1 MAAPLALLAAGL
13 LGLAAAPGA
22 PDAPDAL
29 WEGVPWGFY
38 TNYLDPQHPSV
49 TNDMLTDAMATEAG
63 RAGVESQLAGM
74 AARNATLWRIF
85 PQFQDV
91 LASPSK
97 VNTTGIAVLTRALD
111 MAAAHGIRVTVTGL
125 SDFVPAHNPA
135 WLRELGEAEDSDA
148 LISAASSVWWGA
160 LAKAWKGHPAVFS
173 FGTLPAHT
181 PPHNTHHPT
190 PRSSRRSSPGRPSAD
205 LMNEPIWATGPNR
218 PAGDPRV
225 TGCMGA
231 IGDQK
236 CFDFVHNRHW
246 QTTWTAWVRE
256 NFADEAAI
264 RAAWPDFPVSNS
276 GR

>member
-13 LGLAAAPGA
+13 LGLAAAPG
-22 PDAPDAL
+22 APDAL

-91 LASPSK
+91 LASPLK

-181 PPHNTHHPT
+181 PPHTHHPT
-190 PRSSRRSSPGRPSAD
+190 PRSSRSVLTRMMPFRRPHERAHLGDGPEPPRRRSTRHRLHGRR
-205 LMNEPIWATGPNR
+205 WR
-218 PAGDPRV
+218 PEMLRLCPQPPLANHVDGVGAGEFRGRGCDPRRLA
-225 TGCMGA
+225 GLPG
-231 IGDQK
+231 
-236 CFDFVHNRHW
+236 
-246 QTTWTAWVRE
+246 E
-256 NFADEAAI
+256 
-264 RAAWPDFPVSNS
+264 
-276 GR
+276 